1 MSTGQHEVP
10 QDNFDDIVAEK
21 AVMPHALDLKPIL
34 PDLFVNTQR
43 VPRLVAQAWRVAADA
58 ALHETPGIYTYRGGT
73 LIDIA
78 FFQLPPA
85 AARRKLRDIG
95 LAIAAAVSA
104 PRETAGVDFVT
115 PPAKTSAK
123 DLLMKELVAQMES
136 EIHKLNREGLGQN
149 PGDEM
154 VRLWAARAMHDMY
167 HSRRNI
173 PLLPQMMDMVAQA
186 DITYVPFFDA
196 ETAAIGGACCR
207 IASPVPR
214 DKYNTGEIMRQDL
227 AMLFGAVVQV
237 YYLRSR
243 LQEATII
250 VPLRYQTVADFDV
263 AQLYA
268 GFLSRL
274 APDVAASLVVDVSG
288 QPVENA
294 PLGIAETI
302 NAISNGVRSCL
313 FDMGAEDSVR
323 GVAGMLHNPLA
334 QFPALHGCGF
344 SLKVATTG
352 NWQRMA
358 KNFIAFYR
366 DLGLKTYIKD
376 VSEPSDLEAARAI
389 GFTYIIGD
397 VLGQAQRTPMLINK
411 NI

>member
-1 MSTGQHEVP
+1 MSMGRHEVP

-21 AVMPHALDLKPIL
+21 ATMPHALDLKSIL
-34 PDLFVNTQR
+34 PDLFVHTQR
-43 VPRLVAQAWRVAADA
+43 VPRLVAQAWRVAADD
-58 ALHETPGIYTYRGGT
+58 ALGETPGIYTYRGGT

-85 AARRKLRDIG
+85 AARGKLRDIG
-95 LAIAAAVSA
+95 LAIVAAVCA
-104 PRETAGVDFVT
+104 PRETATDDFAA
-115 PPAKTSAK
+115 PPAKTAAK

-173 PLLPQMMDMVAQA
+173 PLLPQMMDMVAQS
-186 DITYVPFFDA
+186 DISYVPFFDS

-207 IASPVPR
+207 IASPVPP

-227 AMLFGAVVQV
+227 AMLFGAAVQV

-268 GFLSRL
+268 GFLCRL
-274 APDVAASLVVDVSG
+274 APDVAASLVVEVWG
-288 QPVENA
+288 MPAETA
-294 PLGIAETI
+294 PLAIAETI
-302 NAISNGVRSCL
+302 HAISNGARSCV
-313 FDMGAEDSVR
+313 FDMGAADAVR
-323 GVAGMLHNPLA
+323 GGAGMLHNPLA

-344 SLKVATTG
+344 SLKPATAG
-352 NWQRMA
+352 SWLRMA
-358 KNFIAFYR
+358 KNFTAYYR

-376 VSEPSDLEAARAI
+376 VSDPRDLEAARTT

-397 VLGQAQRTPMLINK
+397 ALGQAHRIPALANK
-411 NI
+411 TL

>member
-1 MSTGQHEVP
+1 MSMGRHEVP

-21 AVMPHALDLKPIL
+21 SVLPHALDLKTIL

-43 VPRLVAQAWRVAADA
+43 VPRLVAQAWRGAADA
-58 ALHETPGIYTYRGGT
+58 ALNDTPGIYTYRGGT

-85 AARRKLRDIG
+85 AARVKLRDIG
-95 LAIAAAVSA
+95 LAISAAVSA
-104 PRETAGVDFVT
+104 PHEMAAIDFVP

-136 EIHKLNREGLGQN
+136 EIQKLNREGLGHN

-154 VRLWAARAMHDMY
+154 VRLWSARAMHDMY

-186 DITYVPFFDA
+186 DITYVPFFDG
-196 ETAAIGGACCR
+196 ETASTGGACCR
-207 IASPVPR
+207 ITSRVPP

-227 AMLFGAVVQV
+227 AMLFSAAVQV

-243 LQEATII
+243 LQEASII
-250 VPLRYQTVADFDV
+250 VPLRQQTLADVDV

-274 APDVAASLVVDVSG
+274 APDVAACLVVDVVG
-288 QPVENA
+288 LPAENA
-294 PLGIAETI
+294 PIGIAETI

-313 FDMGAEDSVR
+313 FDMGTDGGVR
-323 GVAGMLHNPLA
+323 GAAGMLHNPLA

-344 SLKVATTG
+344 SLKGVAAG
-352 NWQRMA
+352 SWQRVA
-358 KNFIAFYR
+358 KNFVACYR

-376 VSEPSDLEAARAI
+376 VSDPYDLATARAI

-397 VLGQAQRTPMLINK
+397 ALGQAQRTPVPANK